1 MRNKIILLILLIISV
16 SSFAQKLEY
25 SVSLIPDSLKT
36 NANAVIRFN
45 QTDIVLSSQK
55 KMKIATKRVVTV
67 FNEKGLNSIDAVEY
81 YEKTSTI
88 NSMDAVVYNSFGK
101 EIKKI
106 KRSDFKDQSASGDGT
121 MYSDSRVIY
130 MDYTPTEYPFTVVY
144 ESEKTTSNTA
154 FIPFWLPVEGYFL
167 SVEKKIV
174 NLYFS
179 SDLGF
184 RKKEMNFSK
193 FKIEKTT
200 ETASQLS
207 YQVSNIVAQKKEVNS
222 PYFLDF
228 FPKVI
233 FGVDRFNLEG
243 VDGVAKNW
251 KEYGKW
257 YYDNLLKGTDELSEE
272 TLAKIRALV
281 GNESDKIAKAKI
293 VYKFV
298 QAKVRYVS
306 IQVGIG
312 GFKPMLAKDVDRLSY
327 GDCKALS
334 NYTRALLAAVGVDS
348 YYTELYGSSNKMNIE
363 PDFFSVQ
370 GNHVILAIPTD
381 NQYVFLECTSQ
392 DTPFGYQA
400 NFTDDRQALL
410 IKPDGGDVV
419 KTKNYEDDENK
430 QISKGS
436 YRLDEKGD
444 FAGKITI
451 ISEGTQY
458 ASKVRVEKM
467 LPNEREAYFK
477 EYWDN
482 INDLKISNLK
492 INNNKEKISF
502 TIDVELQ
509 STAYGSIT
517 GNSMMFPINAFNNY
531 SQIPQRYRS
540 RNNPFEIERGFYDDD
555 EIEIVIPEN
564 YNIDA
569 KPTNYDIKDKFGEY
583 KTEIVSES
591 PTKLVYKRKLMI
603 NKGFYDKSEYENYR
617 KFMEQI
623 AKADTSKIL
632 LTKKT

>member
-410 IKPDGGDVV
+410 IKPDGGEVV